1 MLSLSPCSVTVAASD
16 CDDFFAFF
24 SNHGKCVDIIAPVSQ
39 LLLFNCIVVYTLYNN
54 MVSILVQQGV
64 DILSTA
70 PGGGTAVLSGRKT
83 HPHASADTH
92 VWTYMW

>member
-1 MLSLSPCSVTVAASD
+1 
-16 CDDFFAFF
+16 
-24 SNHGKCVDIIAPVSQ
+24 
-39 LLLFNCIVVYTLYNN
+39 

-83 HPHASADTH
+83 HPHAYADTRVCGSSRLTSMCVNWEMLQSESAGQGDSKARH
-92 VWTYMW
+92 DRNSI

>member
-1 MLSLSPCSVTVAASD
+1 
-16 CDDFFAFF
+16 
-24 SNHGKCVDIIAPVSQ
+24 
-39 LLLFNCIVVYTLYNN
+39 